1 MGQNDNKRI
10 EAIQAAIKESGV
22 SPVAVAQI
30 VIDSILQ
37 APEGQF
43 DRLLEATINKAM
55 EYQRS
60 FDEMDIAET
69 DRAEKVADAL
79 NAKTTAEAER
89 LCGFLSQQDA
99 ITVMNLRRVAEDMLP
114 PGERPWDKM
123 EEVEER
129 RTTNK
134 VGAIRAAMQRQ
145 GEAECDCAECTARK
159 AGTLLIKPAI
169 VGEA

>member
-10 EAIQAAIKESGV
+10 EAIQAAIKDSGV

-43 DRLLEATINKAM
+43 DRLLEATVNKAM

-89 LCGFLSQQDA
+89 LCGFLSQSDA
-99 ITVMNLRRVAEDMLP
+99 MTVMNLRRVAEEMLP
-114 PGERPWDKM
+114 PGERPWDK
-123 EEVEER
+123 VEETAHR
-129 RTTNK
+129 KTGTK
-134 VGAIRAAMQRQ
+134 GAVRAAMQRQ
-145 GEAECDCAECTARK
+145 AEAECDCAACTAEK
-159 AGTLLIKPAI
+159 AGTFLIKPAV